1 MDERAVAAL
10 VLVFFL
16 VSSVYVIQRF
26 GLRDVVVQRTAD
38 VAAPVFGDEPEDKAL
53 RSNMVSEISA
63 MNITDAM
70 VLEVM
75 GALPRHLFLPSG
87 LRGQA
92 YSNFPLPIGFNRT
105 TPQPYYVAYV
115 VQAIRPNPKERVLE
129 VGTGSGYQTA
139 VLASLSGVVYSVEK
153 EGTLAE
159 DASKT
164 LETLGIENAH
174 VKEGDPLKGWPENAP
189 YDVIIVNNAVSDI
202 PYHLSAQLAEDGRM
216 ILPLRESDAYQR
228 LTIVSRVSG
237 KVETQPLIIVR
248 FDQI

>member
-1 MDERAVAAL
+1 
-10 VLVFFL
+10 
-16 VSSVYVIQRF
+16 
-26 GLRDVVVQRTAD
+26 
-38 VAAPVFGDEPEDKAL
+38 
-53 RSNMVSEISA
+53 
-63 MNITDAM
+63 
-70 VLEVM
+70 
-75 GALPRHLFLPSG
+75 
-87 LRGQA
+87 
-92 YSNFPLPIGFNRT
+92 
-105 TPQPYYVAYV
+105 VAYV